1 MNNQFSQR
9 VSDIIVYSK
18 EEANRLRSRY
28 IGPEHL
34 LLGILR
40 DGEGKA
46 IEILS
51 KLNPNLTTIKQQIEA
66 QLKVEADDMLLP
78 DAEVS
83 LSNDAA
89 KILKMCILEARGMK
103 SNIAD
108 TEHVLLA
115 ILRERNNMAASVLE
129 ANDVNYVKVLEQ
141 ATLQPDVNSGMGFP
155 EDLSPY
161 AMVIHCGGCMLN
173 EREVRFRMK
182 CAQDQ
187 GVPITN
193 YGIAIAHMRG
203 ILKRSPQML
212 PQVRKI
218 LEKQ

>member
-18 EEANRLRSRY
+18 EEANRLRSRH

-34 LLGILR
+34 LLGMLR

-51 KLNPNLTTIKQQIEA
+51 KLNTNLAAVKQQIEA
-66 QLKVEADDMLLP
+66 RLKTEADDMLLP
-78 DAEVS
+78 DAEIP

-203 ILKRSPQML
+203 ILKRSTQML

>member
-18 EEANRLRSRY
+18 EEANRLRNRY

-34 LLGILR
+34 LLGMLR

-51 KLNPNLTTIKQQIEA
+51 KLNANLTIIKQQIEA
-66 QLKVEADDMLLP
+66 QLKAEADDMLLP
-78 DAEVS
+78 DAEVP

-89 KILKMCILEARGMK
+89 KVLKMCILEARGMR

-115 ILRERNNMAASVLE
+115 ILREKNNMAASVLE
-129 ANDVNYVKVLEQ
+129 ANDINYV
-141 ATLQPDVNSGMGFP
+141 VNKQDSYIKNFEDNLISGITCGYMG
-155 EDLSPY
+155 L
-161 AMVIHCGGCMLN
+161 
-173 EREVRFRMK
+173 
-182 CAQDQ
+182 
-187 GVPITN
+187 
-193 YGIAIAHMRG
+193 AHTPL
-203 ILKRSPQML
+203 ILRAGYKL
-212 PQVRKI
+212 GWK
-218 LEKQ
+218 

>member
-18 EEANRLRSRY
+18 EEANRLRSRH

-34 LLGILR
+34 LLGMLR

-51 KLNPNLTTIKQQIEA
+51 KLNTNLAAVKQQIEA
-66 QLKVEADDMLLP
+66 RLKTEADDMLLP
-78 DAEVS
+78 DAEIP

-115 ILRERNNMAASVLE
+115 ILREYL
-129 ANDVNYVKVLEQ
+129 
-141 ATLQPDVNSGMGFP
+141 FCI
-155 EDLSPY
+155 SPLGKHHIKELIIKI
-161 AMVIHCGGCMLN
+161 MEEPI
-173 EREVRFRMK
+173 VR
-182 CAQDQ
+182 
-187 GVPITN
+187 IIIN
-193 YGIAIAHMRG
+193 
-203 ILKRSPQML
+203 
-212 PQVRKI
+212 
-218 LEKQ
+218 